1 MVRRLAIVTTSMSII
16 KTLSSTTHTQLNRSS
31 VLKKL
36 STTDSEKVHLHFLK
50 WALGVNR
57 KASNLGTWGETG
69 RYPLVFEAIR
79 LTLKYVK
86 RLKEIKNDSLV
97 KLAFEEQ
104 VKLDLDWHR
113 GVEKLL
119 KLDPYYSVDHITAH
133 HARSR
138 TLAQDPTNRPSQSTA
153 TIKPVISSI
162 PARENFLIHNGFK
175 KRLPSQTI
183 KPHGSKTFTPH
194 VIMKSLKTDFKNLWL
209 GQINNSNKL
218 KFYAKLKGDFTKEH
232 YLDNIKNF
240 YDRAS
245 VSKIRIS
252 AHRLEI
258 EVGRHNKTPKDERI
272 CTWCDLTMFVKTV
285 EDEPHFL
292 QHCDLYSN
300 LRHELVTKTRNFLTT
315 STNDAPKIDDILYLK
330 VRQPI
335 NQNAYH
341 QQATSTYET
350 SPQVHLD
357 RLIGRFINKS
367 LQHRENF
374 FESLA

>member
-1 MVRRLAIVTTSMSII
+1 MSII
-16 KTLSSTTHTQLNRSS
+16 KTLSSRTHTSLNRSS

-36 STTDSEKVHLHFLK
+36 NTTDSEKVHLHFLK

-86 RLKEIKNDSLV
+86 RLKELKNDSLV

-119 KLDPYYSVDHITAH
+119 KLDPYYSADHITAH
-133 HARSR
+133 NAR
-138 TLAQDPTNRPSQSTA
+138 TLAQDSTNRPSQSTA
-153 TIKPVISSI
+153 TIKTAIPSI
-162 PARENFLIHNGFK
+162 PTRENFLIHNGFK

-183 KPHGSKTFTPH
+183 KPHSSKTFAAH
-194 VIMKSLKTDFKNLWL
+194 CIMKSLKTDFKNHWL
-209 GQINNSNKL
+209 AEINNSNKL
-218 KFYAKLKGDFTKEH
+218 KFYAKLKSDFTKEH
-232 YLDNIKNF
+232 YLDNIQNF

-245 VSKIRIS
+245 LSKIRIS

-258 EVGRHNKTPKDERI
+258 EVGRHNKIPRDERK
-272 CTWCDLTMFVKTV
+272 CTWCDLNMSVITV

-292 QHCDLYSN
+292 QHCDLYSK
-300 LRHELVTKTRNFLTT
+300 LRHELITKTRNFLTT
-315 STNDAPKIDDILYLK
+315 SNNRVPTIDDILYLK
-330 VRQPI
+330 VHQPT

-341 QQATSTYET
+341 QQATSPYET

-367 LQHRENF
+367 LQHRAKF